1 MSKQLDKQAG
11 ASKQALHLR
20 IDTALRRTVKSAV
33 PFLWLAVKL
42 ITTIITAKDTWEVM
56 GSVWHILLI
65 DGFFMAAWFSVAY
78 AGDGEEAKRDR
89 KTSAYLAWGM
99 MIVVTIIGYV
109 AITDASVAEIVVNV
123 AARLAAWGA
132 LFRDTSGYF
141 AGIRANLR
149 KQRDSKTQAQRN
161 EARRIKARD
170 RAYRIALLWMTPV
183 TWARS
188 AAQVWHDLRMDFE
201 DTEISTQVVRRP
213 HTSTP
218 TQRSGG
224 NGNTYQHALDG
235 TLECLG
241 CGFAFKGKVYDSLR
255 SAGSAYS
262 GHSRSAYH
270 RENAHAIVVNAEIV
284 A

>member
-1 MSKQLDKQAG
+1 MSKQVGEK
-11 ASKQALHLR
+11 ASNTQALHLR
-20 IDTALRRTVKSAV
+20 IDTVLRRTVKSAV

-42 ITTIITAKDTWEVM
+42 ITTVITAMDTWHVM
-56 GSVWHILLI
+56 GSLWHVAII

-78 AGDGEEAKRDR
+78 AGDSEEAKRDR

-99 MIVVTIIGYV
+99 MIVVTAIGYV

-141 AGIRANLR
+141 AGIRANIR
-149 KQRDSKTQAQRN
+149 KLRDSKTQAQRN
-161 EARRIKARD
+161 EVRRIKARD

-201 DTEISTQVVRRP
+201 DTEISTRVVRRP
-213 HTSTP
+213 RTSKP
-218 TQRSGG
+218 TQRTGG
-224 NGNTYQHALDG
+224 NGVTYQHAEDG
-235 TLECLG
+235 GLECLG

-255 SAGSAYS
+255 IAARAYS

-270 RENAHAIVVNAEIV
+270 RENTYAVVVNAEVV